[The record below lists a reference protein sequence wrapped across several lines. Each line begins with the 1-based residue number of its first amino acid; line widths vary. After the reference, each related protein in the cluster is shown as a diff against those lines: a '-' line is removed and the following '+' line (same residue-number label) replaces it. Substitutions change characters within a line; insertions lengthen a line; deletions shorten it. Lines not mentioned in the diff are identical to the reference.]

1 MKYPSLEKRLNAL
14 KEIKNIIENLQ
25 MQSRQKDVY
34 VGGGAGGN
42 ILSLDKINQNS
53 SHPLLRINALN

>member
-34 VGGGAGGN
+34 VGGS

-53 SHPLLRINALN
+53 NHPLLKINVPN